1 MSNFDSQLEKL
12 KDKLFDQESVKTY
25 FSLKSQIEQSTELN
39 ELRNKIRY
47 YAQEMTKNMDD
58 DETYFKNK
66 ELYERVLSEYNE
78 HPLVVDYNVV
88 AEEVNNLLKQL
99 KNIIE

>member
-25 FSLKSQIEQSTELN
+25 FSLKSQIEQSAELN

-66 ELYERVLSEYNE
+66 ELYEQVLSEYNE
-78 HPLVVDYNVV
+78 NPLVVDYNVV
-88 AEEVNNLLKQL
+88 SDEVNNLLKQL